1 MSGSTRA
8 VGKAVRRS
16 GGLAVGMVLILTARP
31 LAGLSVG
38 AEARPV
44 TGNDVSAAATENTA
58 SKLEANAHYQVD
70 GDLLGF
76 VMTKQADGT
85 QKWILRSFARSA
97 LNARAVARFNRQLKA
112 LVNDPDSN
120 ATIDVG
126 KISVSDFIGDLDLQY
141 VFPQGRSV
149 WTYLGLGVGVH
160 GRNGTGRAI
169 NGTFV
174 EDALDGVSPAL
185 NATLGVDVALAP
197 HWRLTTELRGALLSD
212 FSTASIQMGFAY
224 RIGAR
229 Q

>member
-1 MSGSTRA
+1 
-8 VGKAVRRS
+8 
-16 GGLAVGMVLILTARP
+16 MVLILTARP
-31 LAGLSVG
+31 LAGLSAQTLSQFSYDSLKLSGIQGAVG
-38 AEARPV
+38 TLSARDFRGTSV
-44 TGNDVSAAATENTA
+44 VAAR
-58 SKLEANAHYQVD
+58 VD
-70 GDLLGF
+70 AGYIAPRVRLLIG
-76 VMTKQADGT
+76 V
-85 QKWILRSFARSA
+85 SFARSA